1 MKNKETDTELESR
14 LLEILVHPC
23 RIEDIR
29 RELPNAGKN
38 NLKNALDA
46 LVADGRVMKNKKNR
60 FAVSAHYGCAAG
72 TYLATERAFAFVA
85 PDYPEG
91 EAKPDDL
98 FIPPNASG
106 GAWHG
111 DRVLVKVSERKNNR
125 GRKEATVIR
134 VLGRAGKELTGEL
147 VQRGKAFFVQPTSKK
162 YPEIAVDKHDLGEAA
177 VGDCVAVSISH
188 YGDEQFMPQGVV
200 RVDLGESGTMEAAI
214 AAVLHENGVYDVFPN
229 EVLEQAL
236 AIPQEVDMGTAG
248 KRLDLRDKLIF
259 TIDGDDAKDFDDA
272 VSLEKLE
279 NGHYLLGVH
288 IADVSHYVTPDSP
301 LDAEAFRRG
310 TSVYFPG
317 HVVPMLP
324 FALSNGICSLNPK
337 VDRLAF
343 SALLE
348 VDKDGRRYGA
358 KFGKSVICSKAR
370 MTYNKVNKILAGD
383 KEAEIRVDENG
394 KPVEIRFRERGE
406 SEKLIEEFMLQ
417 ANEAVAEYM
426 CKRELPTVYRVH
438 ENPDPDKLRVFASF
452 ARPFG
457 YRIDPSKPEDTAQ
470 FQTVLRGAKNDP
482 KQRVLPTLLLRSL
495 ARARYADECIGH
507 YGLKAKF
514 YLHFTSPIRRYPD
527 LVAHR
532 MLQKAL
538 LGEEFTAADETMC
551 EEAADQSTNRE
562 QAADNCE
569 RRSAKNS
576 RPPTKRVRKGR
587 GSIHH
592 ARLAADNCACQSA
605 RSNDPKQRVLPTL
618 LLRSLARARYADE
631 CIGHY
636 GLKAKFYL
644 HFTSPIRRYPDLVAH
659 RMLQKA
665 LLGEEFTTADET
677 MCEEAAD
684 QSTNR
689 EQAADNCERDINKLY
704 IASYMQQFIGEEFD
718 AEVSGV
724 QSFGVFVALENGGEG
739 LIRAE
744 LMTGDFYQYD
754 EEHMAM
760 VGRHTGKRF
769 TIGTPMRVKL
779 LAASD
784 TTGQIDFAPA
794 DGSLPVSEKLD
805 RPRREDTDRAPRGNR
820 AERRRHSGKGRGGK
834 PGKGKKPPTRK
845 RR

>member
-1 MKNKETDTELESR
+1 MGIKAKILKELQKKPRRLKELKAKLGNDKKVARAVDELVERNKVVCRKGVYAVPDPKTGSAVECTLVKLAGKFGFARPVQPGGQDIFIPGKYLMGAMPGDTLLVSLFEHPRVEGSSEGEVLAVVKENNRFTGTVKTIEGR
-14 LLEILVHPC
+14 LALVPDACPHCPIYIKKSADGGARDGEKAAVEILERGDSH
-23 RIEDIR
+23 EDHR
-29 RELPNAGKN
+29 AG
-38 NLKNALDA
+38 
-46 LVADGRVMKNKKNR
+46 VAMR
-60 FAVSAHYGCAAG
+60 FGSA
-72 TYLATERAFAFVA
+72 E
-85 PDYPEG
+85 
-91 EAKPDDL
+91 EAKQCAKAL
-98 FIPPNASG
+98 LY
-106 GAWHG
+106 GAGLSRHFP
-111 DRVLVKVSERKNNR
+111 LKAKA
-125 GRKEATVIR
+125 EA
-134 VLGRAGKELTGEL
+134 
-147 VQRGKAFFVQPTSKK
+147 KK
-162 YPEIAVDKHDLGEAA
+162 YEGAA
-177 VGDCVAVSISH
+177 VG
-188 YGDEQFMPQGVV
+188 EK
-200 RVDLGESGTMEAAI
+200 EAA
-214 AAVLHENGVYDVFPN
+214 G
-229 EVLEQAL
+229 
-236 AIPQEVDMGTAG
+236 
-248 KRLDLRDKLIF
+248 RRDYRGMPVF
-259 TIDGDDAKDFDDA
+259 TIDSAETKDIDDAI
-272 VSLEKLE
+272 SLEKTDT
-279 NGHYLLGVH
+279 GYRLGVH

-343 SALLE
+343 SALME

-358 KFGKSVICSKAR
+358 KFAKSVICSKAR

-383 KEAEIRVDENG
+383 KGLREEYAFLVETAETMNNLAHALYKRRIERGALELDIPEAEIRVDENG

-569 RRSAKNS
+569 R
-576 RPPTKRVRKGR
+576 
-587 GSIHH
+587 
-592 ARLAADNCACQSA
+592 
-605 RSNDPKQRVLPTL
+605 
-618 LLRSLARARYADE
+618 
-631 CIGHY
+631 
-636 GLKAKFYL
+636 
-644 HFTSPIRRYPDLVAH
+644 
-659 RMLQKA
+659 
-665 LLGEEFTTADET
+665 
-677 MCEEAAD
+677 
-684 QSTNR
+684 
-689 EQAADNCERDINKLY
+689 DIDKLY

-724 QSFGVFVALENGGEG
+724 QSFGVFVALENGCEG